1 MPKKNLKTDS
11 RLADDGNPN
20 NVAFWLKHGYKDR
33 PENWR
38 DLSRS
43 MKLTTSSKNR
53 SEKHEFGGCFIGY
66 DLYGPL
72 PSDGFGRLSSDD
84 Y

>member
-11 RLADDGNPN
+11 RRANDGNPN
-20 NVAFWLKHGYKDR
+20 NVAFWLKHGYKNR

-38 DLSRS
+38 ELSRT
-43 MKLTTSSKNR
+43 MKPSTSSKNR
-53 SEKHEFGGCFIGY
+53 SGKREFGGSFIGF
-66 DLYGPL
+66 DSYGPL
-72 PSDGFGRLSSDD
+72 PADGFGRLSSDD